1 MITPGNSC
9 MGNDA
14 GETQTLL
21 PFSISL
27 PFVSAY
33 KRISNTSGYQIQGKS
48 AVMGKIIPKQKQP
61 VTLAP
66 IYPSAGITAAYRRK
80 LDAELK
86 AMQADLLR
94 YLRPTYK
101 ENSPEIMALDAS
113 PARELRAFMRKFARR
128 WQARFNALAPAL
140 AEYFATAVN
149 DRVDGELRR
158 MLRKA
163 GFTVQMQLTRTQNDV
178 LQATIGENVDL
189 IKSVA
194 AQHLTQIQ
202 GIVMRSVQEG
212 RDLGTLTKALTEQYG
227 VARRR
232 AETIARSQNNM
243 ATASLTRTRQVDLG
257 ITKAKWLHSA
267 GGRTPRPEHVAFS
280 GKTYEVAKGA
290 WLEGKW
296 TWPGRE
302 INCRCVSIP
311 IIPGLE

>member
-1 MITPGNSC
+1 
-9 MGNDA
+9 
-14 GETQTLL
+14 
-21 PFSISL
+21 
-27 PFVSAY
+27 
-33 KRISNTSGYQIQGKS
+33 
-48 AVMGKIIPKQKQP
+48 MGKIIPKQKQP

-257 ITKAKWLHSA
+257 ITKAKCLHSA